1 MAGQRN
7 YAKNL
12 AALAILES
20 QKLPLRPLFKTVQF
34 QENLMG
40 GVKLFWSTERENI
53 AFLEDFQVE
62 ISMVERGKKEVQRTP
77 FVGQN
82 IVLFTPGGIG
92 IHMRTAHQV
101 Q

>member
-1 MAGQRN
+1 MSDSFSSSISLLDWKSLKSAKKILVLTLFGPPKHQKLDHFPMAGQRN

-40 GVKLFWSTERENI
+40 GV
-53 AFLEDFQVE
+53 
-62 ISMVERGKKEVQRTP
+62 
-77 FVGQN
+77 
-82 IVLFTPGGIG
+82 
-92 IHMRTAHQV
+92 
-101 Q
+101 